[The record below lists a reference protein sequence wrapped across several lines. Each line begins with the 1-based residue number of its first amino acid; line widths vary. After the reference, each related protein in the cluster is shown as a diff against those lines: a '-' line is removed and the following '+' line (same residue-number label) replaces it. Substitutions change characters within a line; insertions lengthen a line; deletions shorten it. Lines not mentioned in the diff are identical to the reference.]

1 MNGKKDSRRFLD
13 FGWALRHLALL
24 LFDVV
29 VVNFA
34 YYVALIIRFWVGGDF
49 HPVAVNKYL
58 PAFYKFAPYYTLIC
72 VVVFLLFRLYNSHW
86 VQAGL
91 YDLNRILAAN
101 VITALIQIAGTVLVV
116 QRMPITYYGI
126 GAVIQLLLIAA
137 SRFAY
142 RFLLLE
148 SKTFRRLGRK
158 KMNAMIVGAGDTA
171 MILRNQIEMD
181 SDSMVRPVCV
191 FSGIKVAAGTM
202 INGLPLLTDADKLG
216 EQMDKYRVRCVLLA
230 DPDISAEIRSR
241 LCALCEEKAVEVQDF
256 SGYLAGSGATITLKK
271 LLEYASGGVDII
283 LDGKTESF
291 PSGEAAMMAYRDMY
305 EVKKLG
311 ASDGRITV
319 EIIRKSIVLNNTSED
334 WVKDIEDES
343 GREISF
349 F

>member
-13 FGWALRHLALL
+13 LGWALRHLALL
-24 LFDVV
+24 LFDVL

-34 YYVALIIRFWVGGDF
+34 YYVALIIRFWVGGVF

-72 VVVFLLFRLYNSHW
+72 VVVFLVFRLYNSHW

-101 VITALIQIAGTVLVV
+101 VITALIQIAGTALFV

-137 SRFAY
+137 SRFVY
-142 RFLLLE
+142 RFLVLE
-148 SKTFRRLGRK
+148 SKTFRRLGRR
-158 KMNAMIVGAGDTA
+158 KMNAMIVGVGDTA

-181 SDSMVRPVCV
+181 PESMVRPVCI
-191 FSGIKVAAGTM
+191 FSCTKAAAGTM
-202 INGLPLLTDADKLG
+202 VNGLPLLTDADKLG
-216 EQMDKYRVRCVLLA
+216 EQLDKYRINCVLLA
-230 DPDISAEIRSR
+230 DPDIPTEIRNR
-241 LCALCEEKAVEVQDF
+241 ICTLCEEKTVEVQDF
-256 SGYLAGSGATITLKK
+256 SGYLAGGGATITLKK
-271 LLEYASGGVDII
+271 LLEFTHGGVSIT
-283 LDGKTESF
+283 LDGKTETF
-291 PSGEAAMMAYRDMY
+291 HSGEAAMLAYRDMY
-305 EVKKLG
+305 EVKKIG
-311 ASDGRITV
+311 AADGKIAV
-319 EIIRKSIVLNNTSED
+319 EIARKSIVLNNTSED